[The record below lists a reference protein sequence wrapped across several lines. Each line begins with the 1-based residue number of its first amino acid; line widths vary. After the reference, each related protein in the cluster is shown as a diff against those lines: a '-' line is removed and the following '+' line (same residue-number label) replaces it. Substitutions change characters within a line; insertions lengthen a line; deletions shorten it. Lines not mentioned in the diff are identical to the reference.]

1 MFCCATCPFVFC
13 NKCIK
18 SNLSNSYV
26 KEIEENDDWSCFV
39 CNKDI
44 LKHQRAQHWALRN
57 FMTKQLEKIQKTTV
71 QSEDEL
77 SNLLNEDA
85 SNCCPKK
92 KRKSLPAKPA
102 APIAPVK
109 RSAGSMSGGGITAY
123 PPPKRIAAEAKQP
136 SKPAP
141 PPPQAPKA
149 GNQSSIV
156 CTPDILG
163 LLNGD
168 NDAPQASTSVV
179 APPPP
184 LVMRNNQR
192 LRQIQ
197 AAPMPTAPGNPPIY
211 HNISGFQIDL
221 NHAARQEIFRLPN
234 GKLIQVRKQATTAPP
249 NGANMRPQGNVNI
262 RGPQFTIRQANTPA
276 ANILNNFIRPVRAQG
291 PQYNSRPRQ
300 QQVAMQPR
308 FTSQNGRVVANPVQP
323 TPIPQ
328 PAPPKPSASTI
339 FTQQN
344 GTISVARAP
353 QPDTPFG
360 KAKIAFEDKIISG
373 LEICQHTINKMITL
387 SNNTSF
393 KESRSFSDLK
403 DLYIHLQYLFS
414 FTGGKIKT
422 LQEELTAGAAS
433 LESLDTG
440 SKEKTT
446 IDELEILEEK
456 QDVIEVLS
464 DDEEPVPTKVK
475 AELASPPLPAIAPIE
490 AAAPIEPEVASAPG
504 PSSAPKRPLIK
515 HILYPPKET
524 LSVPAAAEPTVRIP
538 LDRASIDSV
547 RSEHLD
553 DKKLKLR
560 TLVKVEKLEDSK
572 DVVIKQFLAKLLEKA
587 ASASESG
594 ESSRAGTPDMSL
606 LCPETFMSEGNDVP
620 MMTEEEKT
628 DEPEEVATEK
638 ADEEKQKS
646 TEVEAEEAMVVEAG
660 ESPEV
665 VSEKP
670 ASEETPE
677 LKAGESPEVEAEKS
691 SEAEAKKSSEAEAE
705 KGSEA
710 ESAEADVLNIE
721 STPPLELMETSDD
734 GEIKVTENG
743 HKENETVEIPDDE
756 EDLAVEVTETGEVV
770 NATKETASAA
780 TESEEKEPA
789 VESDKIDDA
798 ASLLGQPI
806 CEMNSDSSS
815 VEFVGEVTNAP
826 EPVKTVLEATHEES
840 AGATSDT
847 KTDLQTTNDS
857 CEPDSSLAKA
867 ISVTEIDSQS
877 TDFGT
882 ETASSQDDASVV
894 MMDQS
899 FESVHAEPAD
909 QPIPEELPKTD
920 AEVDDKISETVDD
933 ELNKCLEAVLSGD
946 KSVLDA
952 DTFLTGAT
960 TDEANAGFNI
970 LGDEANFLGDHSLME
985 ID

>member
-92 KRKSLPAKPA
+92 KRKPLPAKPA

-109 RSAGSMSGGGITAY
+109 RSAGSMSSGGITAF
-123 PPPKRIAAEAKQP
+123 PPAKRVAAEAKQP

-141 PPPQAPKA
+141 PPAAPKP

-168 NDAPQASTSVV
+168 NDAPQPSSSVV

-184 LVMRNNQR
+184 LIMRNNQR
-192 LRQIQ
+192 LRSIQ
-197 AAPMPTAPGNPPIY
+197 AAPNVTVPGTPPIY

-249 NGANMRPQGNVNI
+249 NGANLRAQGNVNI
-262 RGPQFTIRQANTPA
+262 RGPQFTIRQATTPA

-291 PQYNSRPRQ
+291 PQYGAPRPRQ
-300 QQVAMQPR
+300 QNIQPR
-308 FTSQNGRVVANPVQP
+308 FTSHNGRMVANPVQP
-323 TPIPQ
+323 TPVQQ
-328 PAPPKPSASTI
+328 PPPPKPSGSTI

-414 FTGGKIKT
+414 FTSGKIKT
-422 LQEELTAGAAS
+422 LQEELTAGASS
-433 LESLDTG
+433 LESIDTA

-456 QDVIEVLS
+456 TDVIEVLS
-464 DDEEPVPTKVK
+464 DDEEPEPTKVK
-475 AELASPPLPAIAPIE
+475 AEVASPPLQ
-490 AAAPIEPEVASAPG
+490 AAAPAEPAEVMAPG
-504 PSSAPKRPLIK
+504 PATAPKRPLIK
-515 HILYPPKET
+515 HILYPPKDA
-524 LSVPAAAEPTVRIP
+524 LPVPSVVEPTVRIP
-538 LDRASIDSV
+538 LDRESIDSI

-572 DVVIKQFLAKLLEKA
+572 DVVIKQFMAKLLEKA
-587 ASASESG
+587 ATASESG
-594 ESSRAGTPDMSL
+594 GSSRGGTPDLSL
-606 LCPETFMSEGNDVP
+606 LCPETVMSEVDEVLKT
-620 MMTEEEKT
+620 TEEEKA
-628 DEPEEVATEK
+628 EELEVAAEK
-638 ADEEKQKS
+638 VGEETQQS
-646 TEVEAEEAMVVEAG
+646 SEAEAEELLVVEAQ
-660 ESPEV
+660 
-665 VSEKP
+665 
-670 ASEETPE
+670 
-677 LKAGESPEVEAEKS
+677 ESPEVEAEKS
-691 SEAEAKKSSEAEAE
+691 PEVASEKSPEVASEKSPKVASEESQEAQAGESPEVEEEKKADAE
-705 KGSEA
+705 KSD
-710 ESAEADVLNIE
+710 EADVLNVDMA
-721 STPPLELMETSDD
+721 PPLELMDTSDD
-734 GEIKVTENG
+734 GESKIAENG
-743 HKENETVEIPDDE
+743 HKEDEPVEIPDDDE
-756 EDLAVEVTETGEVV
+756 DDLAVEVTETGDVVV
-770 NATKETASAA
+770 NITKEAASVA
-780 TESEEKEPA
+780 TEPEEKESA
-789 VESDKIDDA
+789 VESDKVDDA
-798 ASLLGQPI
+798 VSSLGQPI
-806 CEMNSDSSS
+806 SEMTSDSPS
-815 VEFVGEVTNAP
+815 VEFVGEFTNI
-826 EPVKTVLEATHEES
+826 PVQVKELTEATHED
-840 AGATSDT
+840 ATSDT
-847 KTDLQTTNDS
+847 EINSQTTADAT
-857 CEPDSSLAKA
+857 EPAP
-867 ISVTEIDSQS
+867 SQ
-877 TDFGT
+877 
-882 ETASSQDDASVV
+882 AQDDASVV
-894 MMDQS
+894 MLDES
-899 FESVHAEPAD
+899 FESIHAEAVED
-909 QPIPEELPKTD
+909 PIREELPKTD
-920 AEVDDKISETVDD
+920 DEVDNKISETVDD

-946 KSVLDA
+946 KSVLDS

-960 TDEANAGFNI
+960 GDEANAGFNL